1 MGRILAFDYG
11 KKRTGLA
18 VTDPL
23 QIIASGLTTVETPNL
38 FDYIKNYLIN
48 EKVECFVV
56 GYPMIMENTAP
67 SHSLPLINVFVKE
80 LKKKFPSIPIEL
92 EDEHFTSKLAMRA
105 MIDGGVKKMKRRDKG
120 LIDKVSATIILQSY
134 IERKQNHNRIN

>member
-1 MGRILAFDYG
+1 MARIMAFDFG

-23 QIIASGLTTVETPNL
+23 QIIATGLTTVETGVL
-38 FDYIKNYLIN
+38 FDYLKKYMEN
-48 EKVECFVV
+48 EQIESFVV
-56 GYPMIMENTAP
+56 GYPMAMENTAP
-67 SHSLPLINVFVKE
+67 SHSLPLINIFIKD

-105 MIDGGVKKMKRRDKG
+105 MIDGGVKKMKRRDKS

-134 IERKQNHNRIN
+134 LERKQNYNRIN